1 VCCPLQ
7 LSLIAALLKKSHARV
22 LYACHSVIQTA
33 KAKYPRDQ
41 FEQSFKKDPSKHCT
55 ITIRLRMELQDE
67 RTLLLSNFTWPSL
80 VYVNVDNKKD
90 FRVINQTIIGN
101 LDLRRYR
108 LVSLIY

>member
-1 VCCPLQ
+1 
-7 LSLIAALLKKSHARV
+7 
-22 LYACHSVIQTA
+22 
-33 KAKYPRDQ
+33 
-41 FEQSFKKDPSKHCT
+41 
-55 ITIRLRMELQDE
+55 MELQDE